1 MQRPNSYHDTRTVQ
15 MKPRFTTHERAMQG
29 TAERFIGN
37 LRRLVLLLDHNIIYE
52 EELTGIFDLADSKYS
67 VTARQ
72 LRARRD
78 NLAATIFDLEKHAGT
93 TYH

>member
-1 MQRPNSYHDTRTVQ
+1 
-15 MKPRFTTHERAMQG
+15 MQG